1 MQLQQKLGY
10 GFIFFGLLLI
20 VGLYFA
26 ADGGAYVFSALLGLL
41 AIVFGGFQLLLVKQL
56 PARTEKHGN
65 KQKNKR
71 ARK

>member
-41 AIVFGGFQLLLVKQL
+41 AIVFGGFQLMLAKQL
-56 PARTEKHGN
+56 PARTEKHNN
-65 KQKNKR
+65 KHKSKK
-71 ARK
+71 ARR